1 MPKFDESMESMVD
14 TFLFETGELLENLD
28 EILMR
33 AEQAEEIS
41 MIEESDIAEI
51 FRTMHTIK
59 GSAAMMGLQNM
70 STLAHAMEDM
80 FFIIREKTYVRTDKA
95 ALFDLL
101 YKSSDAL
108 KAELENLTDE
118 DIPLTDFSE
127 MIGHIHD
134 LAAFFKGEGG
144 NTEKQSDDV
153 PADIFDD
160 NEPAD
165 MLTYKLIY
173 DDACQMPSARA
184 IVLIRKLGAFAECAG
199 LYRLIWTM
207 IMPMVR

>member
-14 TFLFETGELLENLD
+14 TFLFETGGLLENLD

-108 KAELENLTDE
+108 KAEL
-118 DIPLTDFSE
+118 
-127 MIGHIHD
+127 
-134 LAAFFKGEGG
+134 
-144 NTEKQSDDV
+144 
-153 PADIFDD
+153 
-160 NEPAD
+160 
-165 MLTYKLIY
+165 
-173 DDACQMPSARA
+173 
-184 IVLIRKLGAFAECAG
+184 
-199 LYRLIWTM
+199 
-207 IMPMVR
+207 